1 MGTKQDYYIVEAT
14 GAGEG
19 GEDNEGAGGEG
30 EGGDEEPGFEA
41 PGTAGGLN
49 EFSYW
54 VTHDSLSEWTKLPDV
69 KPSEL
74 KAAREIK
81 VVFTGELNRV
91 IYTNPFFMQASEK
104 FYLRAQIARIMF
116 NTTCLPR
123 GLFKVEEDDDGKPT
137 REVLAIE
144 PEGEEESVPV
154 PTNAQMA
161 HPAMWVHAMPNILR
175 NCRTKH
181 GDVEEPTGEEAENFD
196 PVEAAAMQEAA
207 DPYEPRL
214 KPISMDEKVKVS
226 NKLSQNAWC
235 VRVCGDSEE
244 YSAEDRKST

>member
-1 MGTKQDYYIVEAT
+1 MGTKQDYYIVEAS

-19 GEDNEGAGGEG
+19 GEENEGAGGD
-30 EGGDEEPGFEA
+30 GDGAEDEPGFEA
-41 PGTAGGLN
+41 PGTVGGLN

-54 VTHDSLSEWTKLPDV
+54 VTHDSLSDWTKLPDV

-81 VVFTGELNRV
+81 VVFTGDLNRV

-123 GLFKVEEDDDGKPT
+123 GLFKLGDEEEEGKPS
-137 REVLAIE
+137 REIVAVE

-161 HPAMWVHAMPNILR
+161 HPGMWVHALPNILR
-175 NCRTKH
+175 SCCTKH
-181 GDVEEPTGEEAENFD
+181 IDVPAPTDEAEAENF
-196 PVEAAAMQEAA
+196 
-207 DPYEPRL
+207 
-214 KPISMDEKVKVS
+214 
-226 NKLSQNAWC
+226 N
-235 VRVCGDSEE
+235 
-244 YSAEDRKST
+244 